1 MTKDSDLTPFSAK
14 SPKIQKISASLK
26 QLGRIGFWLQTVL
39 GVISTVL
46 LSIAGAALLSGRE
59 KTPGIELGIFCAF
72 CAVLLLGLGVIFS
85 FRYIQIAKK
94 IQSTDP
100 AKRPTKASTLKLIR
114 YGLIVNLV
122 GMLLSILG
130 AEALSGIVLLKTLS
144 IPGGGILTS
153 DPDKLVTSVD
163 LLIVQANT
171 NTIAAHFTG
180 IVTSLILLER
190 ITK

>member
-1 MTKDSDLTPFSAK
+1 MNKDTDLTPFSPT

-26 QLGRIGFWLQTVL
+26 QLGRIGFWLQVIL
-39 GVISTVL
+39 GVISAVL
-46 LSIAGAALLSGRE
+46 LLVAGAALLSGKD

-72 CAVLLLGLGVIFS
+72 CGVILLGLGVIFS
-85 FRYIQIAKK
+85 FRYIQIARK
-94 IQSTDP
+94 IQIAEP
-100 AKRPTKASTLKLIR
+100 AKRPKKASTLKLIR

-144 IPGGGILTS
+144 LPQVTLGS
-153 DPDKLVTSVD
+153 DPDRFVNSVD

-180 IVTSLILLER
+180 IVASLVLLDR

>member
-1 MTKDSDLTPFSAK
+1 MNKDTDITPFSST

-26 QLGRIGFWLQTVL
+26 QLGRIGFWLQVIL
-39 GVISTVL
+39 GVISAVL
-46 LSIAGAALLSGRE
+46 LLVAGAAVWSGRD

-72 CAVLLLGLGVIFS
+72 CGVILLGLGVVFS
-85 FRYIQIAKK
+85 FRYIQIARK
-94 IQSTDP
+94 IQSADP
-100 AKRPTKASTLKLIR
+100 AKRPKKAGTLKLIR

-130 AEALSGIVLLKTLS
+130 AEALAGIVLVKILSLPQVTL
-144 IPGGGILTS
+144 GS
-153 DPDKLVTSVD
+153 DPDRFVNSVD

-180 IVTSLILLER
+180 IVASLILLDR

>member
-1 MTKDSDLTPFSAK
+1 MNKDTDLTPFSPT
-14 SPKIQKISASLK
+14 SPKIRKISANLK

-39 GVISTVL
+39 GVVSAVL
-46 LSIAGAALLSGRE
+46 LAIAGAAILSGRE

-72 CAVLLLGLGVIFS
+72 CGVILLGLGVIFS
-85 FRYIQIAKK
+85 FRYIQLAKK
-94 IQSTDP
+94 FQSKDSARHP
-100 AKRPTKASTLKLIR
+100 KKSSTLQLIR
-114 YGLIVNLV
+114 YGLIVNLA

-144 IPGGGILTS
+144 QPPGTVIP
-153 DPDKLVTSVD
+153 DPSQLVNSVD

-171 NTIAAHFTG
+171 NTIAAHFAG
-180 IVTSLILLER
+180 IVASLLLLDR